1 MRRLIKKVTNPLSLL
16 QDICSFADF
25 LILVLVAL
33 VAHLEAAEKA
43 LSKERAT
50 QLVADQSLAEEK
62 AARQIADQAL
72 RSSQEA
78 NAALNQD
85 LQLVQASVTST
96 MEKLSSK
103 SSALDLAVIWEREAQ
118 RKLQKLDDRNKA
130 QEQLLKSAQKVLDKQ
145 EFSSW
150 VMTSLVVAYAMTLV
164 KNHVPDFDME
174 ILRRDFS
181 VDETEQEALVDSVYD
196 TAQHFVSLYD
206 FSILAESDDNKS
218 PRA

>member
-33 VAHLEAAEKA
+33 VARLEAAEKA

-118 RKLQKLDDRNKA
+118 RKL
-130 QEQLLKSAQKVLDKQ
+130 
-145 EFSSW
+145 
-150 VMTSLVVAYAMTLV
+150 
-164 KNHVPDFDME
+164 
-174 ILRRDFS
+174 
-181 VDETEQEALVDSVYD
+181 
-196 TAQHFVSLYD
+196 
-206 FSILAESDDNKS
+206 
-218 PRA
+218 